1 VSASLKVSCKKELAG
16 SKAIPRRSLRKQLRR
31 SLSEIRGLD
40 FLSRKRVLGELVSGG
55 VRPMNGLCLRA
66 LLVFFQLNRVKV
78 PSGLIKG
85 NSEV

>member
-1 VSASLKVSCKKELAG
+1 MSASLKVSCKKELAG
-16 SKAIPRRSLRKQLRR
+16 SKAIPRRSLQKQLRR

-55 VRPMNGLCLRA
+55 VHPMNGLYLRV